1 MPKPPFT
8 CPDANLEIVGE
19 RLSKANEQFQ
29 MVEDLLNTSVGH
41 HNHKFGLVNGCDPQ
55 GFRVTAVIRCQD
67 SHLWEHY
74 QHVKQNTVAEHENRL
89 HASQGSAYLRDKP
102 MKTPLLDAAANEYWL
117 FHGTSQPLDPDS
129 TPPCILAAN
138 APDIRACHPQYPGTT
153 CAPNAKLAP

>member
-1 MPKPPFT
+1 MHYINELELGRPGRRSHLWTQASRPDEPSRWQIMPKPLGHD
-8 CPDANLEIVGE
+8 PDPNLEIVGE

-41 HNHKFGLVNGCDPQ
+41 HSHKFGLVNGCDPQ

-74 QHVKQNTVAEHENRL
+74 QHVKQNIVAEHENRL

-102 MKTPLLDAAANEYWL
+102 MKTPLLDAAANEYWF
-117 FHGTSQPLDPDS
+117 FHGT
-129 TPPCILAAN
+129 
-138 APDIRACHPQYPGTT
+138 
-153 CAPNAKLAP
+153 